1 MKISIPSVLFLL
13 AVGTQF
19 SCQSTP
25 QPPEE
30 KPIDTTV
37 LDNRVSKTVRD
48 TLNSNNLESLKV
60 SGLDLS
66 IPSKATGEEK
76 SKLIH
81 AYIQK
86 VNAHKSQLIAER
98 KQLTQ
103 LDQERFGV
111 PFKNIFALT
120 NLNDLKYFKV
130 SFDDQDQ
137 RISMGYYV
145 HNNKIVAAI
154 RNIDKMGETWEFTHP
169 NVFYFNNGF
178 MVNATEKSTREEA
191 EGLYKSALLTL
202 KIYNS

>member
-19 SCQSTP
+19 SCQSTS

-30 KPIDTTV
+30 KNIDTTV

-48 TLNSNNLESLKV
+48 TLNVSNLEKLKV

-66 IPSKATGEEK
+66 IPQKTTAEEK
-76 SKLIH
+76 SEAIH

-86 VNAHKSQLIAER
+86 VNASKSELIAEH
-98 KQLTQ
+98 KILSK

-111 PFKNIFALT
+111 PFKKIMALS

-130 SFDDQDQ
+130 IFEEQGNQ
-137 RISMGYYV
+137 ISMGYYV
-145 HNNKIVAAI
+145 HNNKVVAAI
-154 RNIDKMGETWEFTHP
+154 RNIDKMGDTWALTHP

-178 MVNATEKSTREEA
+178 MVNASEKSTREEA